1 MIKNE
6 KKKIQNHNKKKEKKN
21 NNTGEKEN
29 KFSLYSKYILDT
41 YKYFFKRITLNTR
54 IIN

>member
-21 NNTGEKEN
+21 NTHA
-29 KFSLYSKYILDT
+29 DT
-41 YKYFFKRITLNTR
+41 QCSESFVKNV
-54 IIN
+54 